1 MDAVKCSCVKPGGL
15 SNPGST
21 SARRIASRL
30 QFHYTPNT
38 PKHGSSLNTAEIEF
52 SVFARQCL
60 DRRIP
65 DELTL
70 KRECAALE
78 FERNRVHAS
87 VNWQFTSRDAR
98 TKLKNPYPHN

>member
-1 MDAVKCSCVKPGGL
+1 M
-15 SNPGST
+15 
-21 SARRIASRL
+21 
-30 QFHYTPNT
+30 
-38 PKHGSSLNTAEIEF
+38 AEIEF

-78 FERNRVHAS
+78 LERNRVHAS

-98 TKLKNPYPHN
+98 TKWRSW